1 MTARRSGNRCDIAG
15 WFIGSGSEPFPLCAS
30 TARHQRR
37 HGELRDARPRPRGR
51 RRGGLDQRGSL
62 YVDIAEDEDAPSAFL
77 EYHFES
83 PFGTGRLDIQALRAV
98 RHALAD
104 DPEGFMRAIDE
115 TLGALEAKV
124 SA

>member
-1 MTARRSGNRCDIAG
+1 MAPVANRSPSA
-15 WFIGSGSEPFPLCAS
+15 P
-30 TARHQRR
+30 
-37 HGELRDARPRPRGR
+37 PRPVTSAATASFGTLAPAREGDAEED
-51 RRGGLDQRGSL
+51 LDQRGSL